1 MNFLYMRVI
10 KVVLCYFYKVSGPI
24 HLSNWYI
31 LKIKERQNYQNDKF
45 IKYKTDESSGPLI

>member
-1 MNFLYMRVI
+1 MSFLYMRVI
-10 KVVLCYFYKVSGPI
+10 KVALCYFYKVSGPI
-24 HLSNWYI
+24 HLSNRYI